1 MLEPAPRGWFFA
13 FCRYLYCMMLLRRI
27 CLLVLM
33 VTAGLAVYGQDPVVQ
48 FWTWFQRNEEQLS
61 KTTSDP
67 TRLLADIQQQLLR
80 VDSGVHLEMRPGS
93 RAPHIIFTADGD
105 IRLFPLL
112 KELVKKAP
120 PLEGWQFTAFR
131 QRMDS
136 AELSRM
142 AVSVNGQA
150 RHLSELSFLPVLSKD
165 SLDLI
170 VYVPGITAE
179 NYMSVA
185 FECLQL
191 LDHLL
196 GEWDAATQVRHY
208 DFQRVP
214 WQREERMRLRPLQQL
229 PSFIDSRKK

>member
-1 MLEPAPRGWFFA
+1 
-13 FCRYLYCMMLLRRI
+13 
-27 CLLVLM
+27 M
-33 VTAGLAVYGQDPVVQ
+33 VTTGSGVYGQDPVVQ
-48 FWTWFQRNEEQLS
+48 FWTWFQRNEERLS
-61 KTTSDP
+61 KTASDP
-67 TRLLADIQQQLLR
+67 TQLLFNIQEQLLR
-80 VDSGVHLEMRPGS
+80 VDSGVHMEMRPGS
-93 RAPHIIFTADGD
+93 QVQHIVFTADGD

-112 KELVKKAP
+112 KELVEKAP
-120 PLEGWQFTAFR
+120 PLERWQFTAFR

-142 AVSVNGQA
+142 PVSVNGQA
-150 RHLSELSFLPVLSKD
+150 RYISELSFLPVMSKD

-170 VYVPGITAE
+170 IYVPGINSE

-229 PSFIDSRKK
+229 PSFIDSRKR